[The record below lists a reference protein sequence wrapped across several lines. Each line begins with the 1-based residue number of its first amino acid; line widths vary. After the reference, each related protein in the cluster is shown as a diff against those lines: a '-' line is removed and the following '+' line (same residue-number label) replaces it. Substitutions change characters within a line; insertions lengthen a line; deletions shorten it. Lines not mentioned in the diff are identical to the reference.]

1 MNQLSLSSGGV
12 VPNRAKQLVYNSMW
26 WSGIESL
33 ADALIETPVMTR
45 DEACEA
51 MQRGI
56 DAHVAE
62 QGRS

>member
-1 MNQLSLSSGGV
+1 M
-12 VPNRAKQLVYNSMW
+12 PNRAKQLVYNSMW

-62 QGRS
+62 QRRS